1 MRGRFAKALVI
12 GTLAASMVS
21 ACALQ
26 RAKIAERAKTD
37 MIGLTKSDVLACM
50 GQPDS
55 RRGGE
60 DFQEW
65 VYSHSDAPGVGDY
78 VNDRGGIDS
87 GTGIGNE
94 TRTTVRG
101 RYCVA
106 TVSFRRDSV
115 ASVRFSGTTG
125 GIVTRDEQCA
135 FLVSACT
142 RPAQR

>member
-1 MRGRFAKALVI
+1 MGGRFATVLMTIVL
-12 GTLAASMVS
+12 GAAMLS
-21 ACALQ
+21 ACAIQ

-37 MIGLTKSDVLACM
+37 MIGLTKSEILTCM

-60 DFQEW
+60 DFEEW
-65 VYSHSDAPGVGDY
+65 TYSRSDAPGVGSFGSG
-78 VNDRGGIDS
+78 RIGPDS
-87 GTGIGNE
+87 DNGIGND
-94 TRTTVRG
+94 TRTTARG

-115 ASVRFSGTTG
+115 SSVRFSGTTG

-142 RPAQR
+142 RPAR